1 MALIPL
7 HHPLPHP
14 LSHGD
19 MEGPQHPIMMTDG
32 VSGMGEEEEGGGDS
46 TLNVYLHHRQPYKT
60 VYGIMMVKILIIQFV
75 FC

>member
-1 MALIPL
+1 
-7 HHPLPHP
+7 
-14 LSHGD
+14 
-19 MEGPQHPIMMTDG
+19 MMTDG